1 MTDNVIE
8 FGKKPKQ
15 ATPPAPV
22 HGDMTGYQTAR
33 AISHHFGITISND
46 DAIKLDRALRATVY
60 HSMEQA
66 RKEEREACAKI
77 CEDAWMAF
85 TQPSNG
91 RPSLNPF
98 PELRFAAEK
107 IRARGNQ

>member
-33 AISHHFGITISND
+33 AISRHLGIAISNE
-46 DAIKLDRALRATVY
+46 DAVRLHNHIQSIAANAYTNGILN
-60 HSMEQA
+60 
-66 RKEEREACAKI
+66 EREACAQEFDKRN
-77 CEDAWMAF
+77 
-85 TQPSNG
+85 NG
-91 RPSLNPF
+91 IGFYEPHEP
-98 PELRFAAEK
+98 AEI
-107 IRARGNQ
+107 IRARGVNA

>member
-1 MTDNVIE
+1 MTDNIIE

-66 RKEEREACAKI
+66 RAEEREACLQIADD
-77 CEDAWMAF
+77 CAEADLH
-85 TQPSNG
+85 S
-91 RPSLNPF
+91 SV
-98 PELRFAAEK
+98 AANS
-107 IRARGNQ
+107 IRARGVNA

>member
-33 AISHHFGITISND
+33 AISHHFGIAISND
-46 DAIKLDRALRATVY
+46 DAIKLDRAMRATVY

-66 RKEEREACAKI
+66 RKEEREACATVCDGVYYQNI
-77 CEDAWMAF
+77 
-85 TQPSNG
+85 G
-91 RPSLNPF
+91 
-98 PELRFAAEK
+98 PEFGEVRHGIAACAAA
-107 IRARGNQ
+107 IRARGANA

>member
-60 HSMEQA
+60 HAMEQA
-66 RKEEREACAKI
+66 RREEREACALI
-77 CEDAWMAF
+77 AWNME
-85 TQPSNG
+85 PDDNG
-91 RPSLNPF
+91 PI
-98 PELRFAAEK
+98 ETA
-107 IRARGNQ
+107 IRARGANA

>member
-8 FGKKPKQ
+8 FGNKPKQ

-66 RKEEREACAKI
+66 RREEREACAKA
-77 CEDAWMAF
+77 CEDQITWDLDDPGS
-85 TQPSNG
+85 T
-91 RPSLNPF
+91 
-98 PELRFAAEK
+98 AAK
-107 IRARGNQ
+107 AIRARGVNA

>member
-46 DAIKLDRALRATVY
+46 DAIKLDRALRASV
-60 HSMEQA
+60 HHAMEQA
-66 RKEEREACAKI
+66 RREEREACAKHF
-77 CEDAWMAF
+77 D
-85 TQPSNG
+85 
-91 RPSLNPF
+91 SLKGS
-98 PELRFAAEK
+98 EWFAENVAEE
-107 IRARGNQ
+107 IRARGKQ

>member
-22 HGDMTGYQTAR
+22 QGDMTGYQTAR

-46 DAIKLDRALRATVY
+46 DAIKLDRAMRATVY
-60 HSMEQA
+60 HAMEQA
-66 RKEEREACAKI
+66 RAEEREACAKSL
-77 CEDAWMAF
+77 ENSAEA
-85 TQPSNG
+85 TSNFQAKV
-91 RPSLNPF
+91 LI
-98 PELRFAAEK
+98 EWCATH
-107 IRARGNQ
+107 IRARGVNA